1 MKIGIASD
9 HRGVFLKASLVEYL
23 RHQGHE
29 VVDYGTESTDPDTVF
44 FPEYATKLAKGI
56 LDSEVVYGIAIC
68 GTGIGMSIALNK
80 FKGIY
85 CAKVNSINEAVLCR
99 EHNDANVIALSAD
112 INLELVKSMV
122 DKFLT
127 TSPSSV
133 ERYGKRIRMIKDIED
148 NNV

>member
-1 MKIGIASD
+1 MKVGIASD
-9 HRGVFLKASLVEYL
+9 HRGVFLKTSLIEYL
-23 RHQGHE
+23 RHQGYE

-44 FPEYATKLAKGI
+44 FPEFASKLAKGI
-56 LDSEVVYGIAIC
+56 LVGDVTRGIAIC

-99 EHNDANVIALSAD
+99 EHNDANVVALSAD
-112 INLELVKSMV
+112 INLELAKSIM

-127 TSPSSV
+127 TSLSSV
-133 ERYGKRIRMIKDIED
+133 ERYSKRIRMIKDIED
-148 NNV
+148 NNG